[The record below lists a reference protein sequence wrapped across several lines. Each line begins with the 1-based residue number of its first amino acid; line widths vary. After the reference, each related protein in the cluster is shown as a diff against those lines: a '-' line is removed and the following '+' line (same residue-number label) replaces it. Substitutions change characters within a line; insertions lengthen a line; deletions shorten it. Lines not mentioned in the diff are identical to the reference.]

1 MSRASRCCLGFEIGF
16 AGSEL
21 LFLRANCARNPAKG
35 LLVNC
40 DASVGFLHFG
50 AHANFSR
57 LRQSNGEGLQELID
71 CLTNALFLAIK

>member
-1 MSRASRCCLGFEIGF
+1 MSRAGRCCSGFEIGF

-21 LFLRANCARNPAKG
+21 LCLRANYAGNPAKG

-40 DASVGFLHFG
+40 DASAGFLHFG
-50 AHANFSR
+50 ADATFGR

-71 CLTNALFLAIK
+71 CLTNALFVAIK